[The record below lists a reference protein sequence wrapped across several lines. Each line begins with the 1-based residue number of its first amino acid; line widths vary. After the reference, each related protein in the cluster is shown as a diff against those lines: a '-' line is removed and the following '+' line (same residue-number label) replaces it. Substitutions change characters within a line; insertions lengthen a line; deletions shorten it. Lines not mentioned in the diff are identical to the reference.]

1 MPTLRHG
8 TQNTL
13 IQYVVRAQEVGSE
26 RMDKNKALE
35 LLKQALD
42 EIPKIR
48 TLTPDRQQYQL
59 WRGKICN
66 ILELAFGEGS
76 REYDNFSRAVR
87 ADYLV
92 YNENEKRGKY
102 NKELDAYETA
112 LKSAIHKCELFEA
125 EEKLSKTLKPYENL
139 GGRIVGN
146 EFEVALLGTV
156 DMTIECMMHFTKK
169 LNSQGHAYKSSPR
182 IGGHPDYA
190 KPDRTC
196 YATVTIS
203 EITESKEKQV
213 GTIQLHLI
221 PEEKTLFK
229 TSHPEEWDSSFKYF
243 LETLF
248 TEFEESGFMRKEK
261 KAPAED
267 LLPET
272 ITAKAGWKDIENKY
286 DMTKNRFGRKIN
298 FVTDS
303 FKRKIIFRDVKDAC
317 ELASLGYAK
326 PAVLLAGGVIEEL
339 LRLYLAH
346 KGFSPPHNTLD
357 SYIKTCEQNG
367 LFRTGVAPLSDSL
380 RQFRNLV
387 HLSREKASKYSIT
400 KATAIGA
407 VSSIFTI
414 ANDF

>member
-1 MPTLRHG
+1 
-8 TQNTL
+8 
-13 IQYVVRAQEVGSE
+13 
-26 RMDKNKALE
+26 MDKKRAIE
-35 LLKQALD
+35 SLKQALN
-42 EIPKIR
+42 EITRLR
-48 TLTPDRQQYQL
+48 TLTPDKKQYAL
-59 WRGKICN
+59 WFGTVCN
-66 ILELAFGEGS
+66 ILELTFGVPS
-76 REYDNFSRAVR
+76 REYDNFARAVR
-87 ADYLV
+87 VDYLV
-92 YNENEKRGKY
+92 YTNEEKREKY

-112 LKSAIHKCELFEA
+112 LKSAIHKCELLEA
-125 EEKLSKTLKPYENL
+125 DEKPSEALKSYENL

-169 LNSQGHAYKSSPR
+169 LNSQGHAYKSNPR
-182 IGGHPDYA
+182 IGGHPDYT

-196 YATVTIS
+196 YATVAIA

-213 GTIQLHLI
+213 GMIQLQLI

-248 TEFEESGFMRKEK
+248 IEFEELGFMRKEK
-261 KAPAED
+261 KALAED

-272 ITAKAGWKDIENKY
+272 ITAKADWKDIENKY

-346 KGFSPPHNTLD
+346 KGFSPPYNTLD

-367 LFRTGVAPLSDSL
+367 LFRTGIAPLSDSL